1 LATQTSTPSI
11 NNNQAYSND
20 YSQTSLEI
28 TPEQLAAAGVSA
40 ESVEVLNHFGADAP
54 QVLNNYACQ
63 IEDALITTNQQLNEA
78 VNLLQDLSNEHK
90 AYEAILTD
98 PDILAD
104 YTCEFFGE
112 NGPHPVE
119 DDEPAYPQGIQVGQQ
134 LQQQAVAPERP
145 SMPIPPQPQ
154 QPANAGDFWNNF
166 GNVADRDPQNAWRY
180 LNSAQQN
187 PQIFRDK
194 LLVME

>member
-1 LATQTSTPSI
+1 M
-11 NNNQAYSND
+11 
-20 YSQTSLEI
+20 
-28 TPEQLAAAGVSA
+28 
-40 ESVEVLNHFGADAP
+40 
-54 QVLNNYACQ
+54 
-63 IEDALITTNQQLNEA
+63 
-78 VNLLQDLSNEHK
+78 NLLEDLSNEHK

-112 NGPHPVE
+112 NGPHPVA
-119 DDEPAYPQGIQVGQQ
+119 DEAPAYPQGMQVGQQ

-145 SMPIPPQPQ
+145 SMPVPPQPQ
-154 QPANAGDFWNNF
+154 QPANSGDFWNNF